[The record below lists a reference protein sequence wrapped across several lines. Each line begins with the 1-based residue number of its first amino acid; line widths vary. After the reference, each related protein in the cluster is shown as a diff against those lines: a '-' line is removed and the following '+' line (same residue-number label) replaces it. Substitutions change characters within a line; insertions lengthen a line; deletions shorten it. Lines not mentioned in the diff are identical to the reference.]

1 MDNVSKIAIV
11 SMTLLS
17 YFIALISA
25 FAVFPYVWL
34 PMGIVLAL
42 MGAWWLYRYKYKNRG
57 VLAIALF
64 TNGTFI
70 ALGQYLE
77 FIVPAISILVN
88 ILGAI
93 LTIIM
98 MLLWYYWKEGQRH
111 VQVRIKKEKIEE
123 PSTDNTSPLAKIKIL
138 IKLLKKY
145 RKLVKEKGYS
155 HVLAFQFVYV
165 EYQEEKNNKEVKNA
179 LDFVLGREVV
189 LQRNEYDQS
198 PDK

>member
-1 MDNVSKIAIV
+1 MDNVSKTAIV

-34 PMGIVLAL
+34 PIGIVLAL

-98 MLLWYYWKEGQRH
+98 MLLWYYWKEGQPMFRF
-111 VQVRIKKEKIEE
+111 E
-123 PSTDNTSPLAKIKIL
+123 
-138 IKLLKKY
+138 
-145 RKLVKEKGYS
+145 
-155 HVLAFQFVYV
+155 
-165 EYQEEKNNKEVKNA
+165 
-179 LDFVLGREVV
+179 
-189 LQRNEYDQS
+189 
-198 PDK
+198 

>member
-1 MDNVSKIAIV
+1 MV
-11 SMTLLS
+11 LLERR
-17 YFIALISA
+17 AA
-25 FAVFPYVWL
+25 
-34 PMGIVLAL
+34 
-42 MGAWWLYRYKYKNRG
+42 
-57 VLAIALF
+57 
-64 TNGTFI
+64 
-70 ALGQYLE
+70 
-77 FIVPAISILVN
+77 
-88 ILGAI
+88 
-93 LTIIM
+93 
-98 MLLWYYWKEGQRH
+98 H

-123 PSTDNTSPLAKIKIL
+123 PSTDNTSPFEKIKLL

-145 RKLVKEKGYS
+145 RKLVKEKEYS